1 MLPRIL
7 EAEVMDTAAE
17 AADYDAMDFTAVN
30 AAFADDC
37 LKVVGSVKTLLD
49 VGTGTARI
57 PIELAKRNSTVQILG
72 VDLSEEML
80 MLGRQNIATAGFVE
94 RITLFHVDAKVMP
107 FEDGTFD
114 AVVSNSI
121 VHHIP
126 DPSHCFKEI
135 VRLAKPGGA
144 IFIRDLFRPADKA
157 ALDKIVATYTG
168 NDTPQQ
174 RKLFAD
180 SLHAALTVDEVRSIV
195 ASFGF
200 DTETV
205 TATSDRHWTWA
216 AKKPA

>member
-7 EAEVMDTAAE
+7 EAEVMDTAAD

-37 LKVVGSVKTLLD
+37 LKAVGSVKTLLD

-80 MLGRQNIATAGFVE
+80 ILGRRNVAEAGFAD

-126 DPSHCFKEI
+126 DPTHCFKEI

-157 ALDKIVATYTG
+157 TLDQLVATYAG
-168 NDTPQQ
+168 NDTPHQ

-180 SLHAALTVDEVRSIV
+180 SLHAALTVGEVKAIV

-200 DTETV
+200 DPETV
-205 TATSDRHWTWA
+205 SATSDRHWTWI
-216 AKKPA
+216 AKKPV